1 MIRDFIKILIFFIIK
16 IIPKKKNV
24 LVFGDRAGRRFA
36 DNSRHLFIYLN
47 ENHKEFKCVWITKS
61 KELVSYLNNK
71 KYIAYEC
78 NSLKG
83 LYYALIA
90 NYHLYTFVEDDV
102 HRIITEFSKS
112 ILLWHGVLPKKLKK
126 INFTTSYISH
136 YINRKNNKYFVY
148 PNKELANHITDRF
161 PKDKYELLISNLP
174 RNIIFQK
181 NNIQSNTVRTDD
193 EIKFINDLKKE
204 NKKIFGY
211 FPTWRSN
218 GMELFID
225 VRNLDNL
232 KKTNKILKKNNSL
245 ILIKKHM
252 NSEVDDKNVLYNS
265 EIEKISKYLSK
276 LDGFKFISYD
286 FDLNSILESCDV
298 LITDYSGVMFDFLY
312 LDRPIIL
319 YVPDYDEFKKNNG
332 FVFDPVKNN
341 FSNVA
346 YNLNQLNENIN
357 KYFIN
362 NLNFKNMHQT
372 QRKNIKKIIFTQS
385 DDIQTIIN
393 VLKN

>member
-1 MIRDFIKILIFFIIK
+1 
-16 IIPKKKNV
+16 
-24 LVFGDRAGRRFA
+24 
-36 DNSRHLFIYLN
+36 
-47 ENHKEFKCVWITKS
+47 
-61 KELVSYLNNK
+61 
-71 KYIAYEC
+71 
-78 NSLKG
+78 
-83 LYYALIA
+83 
-90 NYHLYTFVEDDV
+90 
-102 HRIITEFSKS
+102 
-112 ILLWHGVLPKKLKK
+112 
-126 INFTTSYISH
+126 
-136 YINRKNNKYFVY
+136 
-148 PNKELANHITDRF
+148 
-161 PKDKYELLISNLP
+161 
-174 RNIIFQK
+174 
-181 NNIQSNTVRTDD
+181 
-193 EIKFINDLKKE
+193 
-204 NKKIFGY
+204 
-211 FPTWRSN
+211 
-218 GMELFID
+218 MELFID